1 MQWWSLSEECHHL
14 VEPTVRDPAQKPY
27 HYGCS
32 TRRVGKP
39 VFDGPDVATDFL
51 HVPAD
56 ILQMCLQFD
65 DARFHFSFSIEF
77 GAVAAFG
84 VVVGSTFRERCDR
97 CARLPEVMAVH
108 NTSLYSLRMTDKP

>member
-1 MQWWSLSEECHHL
+1 M

-32 TRRVGKP
+32 TSSVGQS
-39 VFDGPDVATDFL
+39 VFDGSDVATNFL

-56 ILQMCLQFD
+56 VLEMCLQFD
-65 DARFHFSFSIEF
+65 DARFHFSFSIES

-84 VVVGSTFRERCDR
+84 FVVGSTFRERCDR
-97 CARLPEVMAVH
+97 
-108 NTSLYSLRMTDKP
+108 